1 MEAIFKNMIKE
12 YTARLAEIYNFD
24 ANEAFEKVYKD
35 KSWTSTQ
42 TVSSSNSKSTK
53 SNPKPKSTK
62 SKAGGA
68 RKMNAYNIYTKE
80 KLEEF
85 KTTKPNL
92 PQAEKMK
99 LIGNGWKAATLEE
112 KQVYK
117 DKLASQNE
125 NSSDNSSNDISS
137 LSVKLLKDMCKEKGI
152 KNYSKLKKDEL
163 IQKLKEDN
171 SKTENK
177 DTSETKINKIPKGR
191 REASP
196 EQDKKPIRR
205 KIDKEKKEESIYD
218 QETED
223 EIVESDNDS
232 EENDS
237 DNENSESD
245 NEDSEEELE
254 EEMSEYEEE

>member
-42 TVSSSNSKSTK
+42 TASNPKSKSTK

-99 LIGNGWKAATLEE
+99 LIGNGWKAASLEE

-177 DTSETKINKIPKGR
+177 DTSEPKINKIPKGR

-205 KIDKEKKEESIYD
+205 KIDKEKKDEDIYN

-223 EIVESDNDS
+223 EIVESDN
-232 EENDS
+232 
-237 DNENSESD
+237 ESD
-245 NEDSEEELE
+245 NERDNESDNESDNEEELE